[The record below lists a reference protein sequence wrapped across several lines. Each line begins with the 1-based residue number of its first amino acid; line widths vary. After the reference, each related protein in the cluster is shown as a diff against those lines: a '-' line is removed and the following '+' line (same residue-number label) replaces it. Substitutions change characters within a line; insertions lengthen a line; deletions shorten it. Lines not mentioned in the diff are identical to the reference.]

1 MFKVGQEVFSPNH
14 GKGVVTRIDE
24 EALFYPVQVTFQ
36 DGDVEYFTHSGKEFI
51 TEDHP
56 SLVKV

>member
-1 MFKVGQEVFSPNH
+1 MFKVGQRVICKKY

-24 EALFYPVQVTFQ
+24 EALRFPVRVTFH
-36 DGDVEYFTHSGKEFI
+36 DGYVEYFTHSGKEFI
-51 TEDHP
+51 SEDQQ